1 MKNALKSAL
10 AALALAAAAVPAS
23 AQNLDQLIASA
34 GLTRSE
40 AAGMTLSQIAAHKFN
55 RDVSGADRQTVPGS
69 VVASASASGTATF
82 ARNVGLSTRGMPT
95 PSLTEL
101 AARHFNRGVSYAD
114 QQTVTRPIPGSGSDR
129 SQLAASAGLGP
140 DGASGR
146 TLTEIAGHF
155 FNRGVSVADQQ
166 TIKR

>member
-1 MKNALKSAL
+1 MKTALKSAL

-40 AAGMTLSQIAAHKFN
+40 AAGITLSQIAAYKFN
-55 RDVSGADRQTVPGS
+55 RDVSWADRQTVPGS
-69 VVASASASGTATF
+69 VVASASASGRATL
-82 ARNVGLSTRGMPT
+82 ARNVHLSTRGMPT

-101 AARHFNRGVSYAD
+101 AARHFNRGVSTVD
-114 QQTVTRPIPGSGSDR
+114 QQAVTRPIPGAGSDNR
-129 SQLAASAGLGP
+129 QLAASAGLGQ
-140 DGASGR
+140 DGAEGR
-146 TLTEIAGHF
+146 TLTEIAGHL
-155 FNRGVSVADQQ
+155 FNRGVSAADQQ